1 MIDKD
6 IKSEVDLVR
15 FPPRHF
21 LKIEK
26 KYIQVR
32 FDWLW

>member
-15 FPPRHF
+15 YPPRHF

-26 KYIQVR
+26 KYIHLS
-32 FDWLW
+32 FD